1 LPEAGITKMQTF
13 SIRDIENLSG
23 IKAHT
28 LRVWE
33 QRYGLI
39 MPGRKESQH
48 REYTNEDLKQIL
60 KISYLYHQGYKISR
74 IARMSTDEVNTLS
87 LEYNHHSSFEVFVNQ
102 FIEAA
107 LDFDEEGFEKVFNS
121 VILHLGFE
129 KAFLHVVYPYLN
141 KLGMLWMTGNVLPAQ
156 EHFSSNL
163 IRKRIILAIDHLS
176 TETKRESDIILLFTP
191 NGEFHEIP
199 LLLSYYFL
207 KKNGFRVAY
216 LGINTSM
223 EDLMTFSLSYPNFI
237 LFFHLLTNFT
247 DRDPEAY
254 LEQLCEAFPKR
265 KIFAAGPV
273 FKETLKYPDQVRV
286 ILSMKELSAFTI

>member
-1 LPEAGITKMQTF
+1 MQTF

-39 MPGRKESQH
+39 MPGRKESRH
-48 REYTNEDLKQIL
+48 REYTNDDLKQIL
-60 KISYLYHQGYKISR
+60 RVAYLYHQGYKISK
-74 IARMSTDEVNTLS
+74 IARMSPEEINTLS
-87 LEYNHHSSFEVFVNQ
+87 LEYNQHSSFEVFVNQ

-107 LDFDEEGFEKVFNS
+107 LDFDEDGFEKVFDAL
-121 VILHLGFE
+121 ILHLGFE
-129 KAFLHVVYPYLN
+129 KAFIHVVYPFLN

-163 IRKRIILAIDHLS
+163 IRKRIILAIDGL
-176 TETKRESDIILLFTP
+176 TTATVEKQALMLLFTP
-191 NGEFHEIP
+191 SGEFHEIP
-199 LLLSYYFL
+199 LLISHYLL
-207 KKNGFRVAY
+207 KKNGYRIAY

-223 EDLMTFSLSYPNFI
+223 DDLKTFSSSNPDFT

-247 DRDPEAY
+247 DKEPDAY
-254 LEQLCEAFPKR
+254 IKMLVDAFPGK
-265 KIFAAGPV
+265 KIIASGQLFQKKADLPGDV
-273 FKETLKYPDQVRV
+273 MIIQSF
-286 ILSMKELSAFTI
+286 KELSALNI